1 MIPTILALTK
11 NGVPDRW
18 INIKEAAHYYASGQV
33 AWARGTTEFVLRG
46 GTCVA
51 TGNCSEIRANSI
63 IAIEGEDFKVRNF
76 QRVPTV
82 TKEMLLKR
90 DRHTCAYCAETFK
103 ENMVDVEHIV
113 PDSRGGEYAWMNL
126 VIACK
131 ACNDRKS
138 NRTPEEAGMKLHYVP
153 YIPNLFE
160 ELILSGRKVL
170 ADQMEFLLSGVPKH
184 SRLLLQ

>member
-11 NGVPDRW
+11 NGVPNRW
-18 INIKEAAHYYASGQV
+18 IDLKEAAHYYASEQV
-33 AWARGTTEFVLRG
+33 LFERGTTEFLLRG
-46 GTCVA
+46 GTNVMS
-51 TGNCSEIRANSI
+51 GRRSEIRANSI
-63 IAIEGEDFKVRNF
+63 IAIVGEDHKVRHFNK
-76 QRVPTV
+76 VPTV

-90 DRHTCAYCAETFK
+90 DRYTCAYCAETFK
-103 ENMVDVEHIV
+103 ENLLDVEHIV
-113 PDSRGGEYAWMNL
+113 PDSRGGAYSWMNL

-153 YIPNLFE
+153 YVPNLFE

-184 SRLLLQ
+184 SRLLVQ